1 MHHKLDIHPIPAD
14 VLYVNELLLA
24 QLPLAEN
31 VPYETEQD
39 MERAVTGKCE
49 KEGGILPNDNV
60 RIYVPMDLNA
70 DMIMRE
76 LYSLFGS
83 HGYPTESNESVYSS
97 AVRKIISQL
106 EIYDQVWSA
115 RNVGETVQKVDGGVR
130 HSWQGIELAGK
141 IVKYLEDND
150 GSAECFPYDEIE
162 ELKNEF
168 WL

>member
-14 VLYVNELLLA
+14 VPYVNELS
-24 QLPLAEN
+24 LAEN
-31 VPYETEQD
+31 VPYETKPD
-39 MERAVTGKCE
+39 MEKAVTGMIE
-49 KEGGILPNDNV
+49 KEGGMLPNDNV
-60 RIYVPMDLNA
+60 RIYVPLDLNS
-70 DMIMRE
+70 DIIMWQ

-83 HGYPTESNESVYSS
+83 LGHPSEGNESVYSS

-115 RNVGETVQKVDGGVR
+115 RNVGETVQKEDGGVR
-130 HSWQGIELAGK
+130 HSRKGIELAGK
-141 IVKYLEDND
+141 IVKFLEDND

>member
-1 MHHKLDIHPIPAD
+1 MRHKLDIHPVPEE
-14 VLYVNELLLA
+14 VLYINELS
-24 QLPLAEN
+24 LAEN
-31 VPYETEQD
+31 VPYETKQD
-39 MERAVTGKCE
+39 MEKAVTGKCVRDS
-49 KEGGILPNDNV
+49 GILPDDNV

-70 DMIMRE
+70 DIIMWQ

-83 HGYPTESNESVYSS
+83 LGYPSASNESVYSS

-115 RNVGETVQKVDGGVR
+115 RNVGETVQKEDGGVR
-130 HSWQGIELAGK
+130 HSRKGIESAGK
-141 IVKYLEDND
+141 IVKFLEDND